1 MPDFCDK
8 LTFTSEEQNHA
19 TDENNGQITCIKNI
33 LLQDTLILNARHAF
47 KI

>member
-1 MPDFCDK
+1 MLDFCDK
-8 LTFTSEEQNHA
+8 LTFTSEEQNHT

-33 LLQDTLILNARHAF
+33 LLQDSLILNARHAF